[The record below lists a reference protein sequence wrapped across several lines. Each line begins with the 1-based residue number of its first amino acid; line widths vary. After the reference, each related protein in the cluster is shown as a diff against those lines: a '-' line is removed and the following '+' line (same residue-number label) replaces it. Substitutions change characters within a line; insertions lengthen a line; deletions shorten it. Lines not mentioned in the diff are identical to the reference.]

1 MRGAS
6 YLLAVPALLV
16 SALLVSAMAARAADA
31 PKTAVFDFELLDTSL
46 QGEVDGARG
55 DETARLK
62 QVGDQ
67 LRKGLSDSGRFA
79 VLDIAP
85 VAAASHEK
93 HLQACG
99 GCDVQFA
106 QQLGADLSITGE
118 VQKVS
123 NLILNMNVYVRN
135 AHTGRLVTSMSADFR
150 GNTDESWARAMSFLL
165 RNKLLAPDFGRPQ

>member
-1 MRGAS
+1 MRGLA
-6 YLLAVPALLV
+6 YLPAMLAVLSAPATVLAQATSTNL
-16 SALLVSAMAARAADA
+16 
-31 PKTAVFDFELLDTSL
+31 PKVAVFDFELLDTSL
-46 QGEVDGARG
+46 QGEVDGTRN
-55 DETARLK
+55 DEKSRLQ

-67 LRKGLSDSGRFA
+67 LRRGLAASGKFM
-79 VLDIAP
+79 VVDIAP
-85 VAAASHEK
+85 VNAAAHEK

-123 NLILNMNVYVRN
+123 NLILNMNVYLRN

-150 GNTDESWARAMSFLL
+150 SNTDESWARAMSFLL
-165 RNKLLAPDFGRPQ
+165 RNRLLAPDYGRPQ

>member
-1 MRGAS
+1 MRKWTCRCAA
-6 YLLAVPALLV
+6 LALL
-16 SALLVSAMAARAADA
+16 LTLMAAHAQDA
-31 PKTAVFDFELLDTSL
+31 SVPKVAVFDFELLDTSL
-46 QGEVDGARG
+46 QGEFDGTRA
-55 DETARLK
+55 DEKSRLL

-67 LRKGLSDSGRFA
+67 LRKGLAESGQFKL
-79 VLDIAP
+79 VDIAP
-85 VAAASHEK
+85 VAAAAHDK

-123 NLILNMNVYVRN
+123 NLILNMNVYLRN

-165 RNKLLAPDFGRPQ
+165 RNKLLAPDYGRPQ